1 MNWIKRFRKLNIKV
15 QVAVLCVI
23 CLVASL
29 GLNVFRHKSMTVSA
43 GDESSLQLAPGMD
56 VYLDLTGFAAWKID
70 NATMYL
76 TATTA
81 DGNIS
86 RRTQF
91 VEVTEDS

>member
-43 GDESSLQLAPGMD
+43 GELKPARSMASQVD
-56 VYLDLTGFAAWKID
+56 DL
-70 NATMYL
+70 
-76 TATTA
+76 
-81 DGNIS
+81 
-86 RRTQF
+86 
-91 VEVTEDS
+91 